1 MQEGKTPDTNS
12 TGTPRV
18 YTEEEVKKMLSDWE
32 RWVQKV
38 LSEKKEAERIAW
50 EVLKALSKVSEDWE
64 EALVQLYESDPKVAE
79 KVLSEYYGMTIEE
92 YKEQI
97 GYQEDLSNPEI
108 FNAKVEKEAQKKLEQ
123 VTMQKEVDS
132 FITKLKM
139 WDEEKKVFL
148 EAFEERKTLKSFN
161 PSDIDKHLVKAY
173 KEIANDEDIERF
185 RKSEA
190 VANWMAVNWWSSVAD
205 WKKQKNSKKEEASKQ
220 IDDFFKR
227 MGLD

>member
-1 MQEGKTPDTNS
+1 
-12 TGTPRV
+12 
-18 YTEEEVKKMLSDWE
+18 
-32 RWVQKV
+32 
-38 LSEKKEAERIAW
+38 
-50 EVLKALSKVSEDWE
+50 
-64 EALVQLYESDPKVAE
+64 
-79 KVLSEYYGMTIEE
+79 
-92 YKEQI
+92 
-97 GYQEDLSNPEI
+97 
-108 FNAKVEKEAQKKLEQ
+108 
-123 VTMQKEVDS
+123 MQKEVDS